1 MKQADEN
8 LWRGLTS
15 EARRALESKDY
26 TAPALGQRL
35 IEPGVLAGE
44 LVPLAAS
51 PERVKDVWIA
61 GLEIFPRKVFRQ
73 LHRGTFAECARQSE
87 GPLQRIGLWPKQW
100 STSRI
105 FTGCAKGMHIH
116 PPHVPEGKEPGAW
129 FQSLYQTHPPKFDQ
143 RPYDKEQW
151 DVWFFLQ
158 GTVEVLLID
167 LREGM
172 PRRVMRFYADGEDKP
187 GPNNVGVVI
196 PAGVAHGLR
205 VEGSQDSILLY
216 GTSTVFRPEFE
227 GRIVSDVEHKALPDS
242 WIKLLEG
249 R

>member
-1 MKQADEN
+1 MVLYQVQGAKARRKRKELPVKQADEN

-87 GPLQRIGLWPKQW
+87 GPLQRIGL
-100 STSRI
+100 
-105 FTGCAKGMHIH
+105 
-116 PPHVPEGKEPGAW
+116 
-129 FQSLYQTHPPKFDQ
+129 
-143 RPYDKEQW
+143 
-151 DVWFFLQ
+151 
-158 GTVEVLLID
+158 
-167 LREGM
+167 
-172 PRRVMRFYADGEDKP
+172 
-187 GPNNVGVVI
+187 
-196 PAGVAHGLR
+196 
-205 VEGSQDSILLY
+205 
-216 GTSTVFRPEFE
+216 
-227 GRIVSDVEHKALPDS
+227 
-242 WIKLLEG
+242 
-249 R
+249 